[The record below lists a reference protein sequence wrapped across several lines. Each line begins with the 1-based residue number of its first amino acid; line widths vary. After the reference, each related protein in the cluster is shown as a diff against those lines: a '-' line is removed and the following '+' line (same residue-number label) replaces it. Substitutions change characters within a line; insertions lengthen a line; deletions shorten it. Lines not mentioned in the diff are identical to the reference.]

1 MAASLHP
8 ILEGGGVMS
17 QVGPRGVVCTTIV
30 AFISAAVIGTA
41 SAQTRTTIDA
51 DTTFV
56 VRTTDAIDVKSADG
70 LIFTGTV
77 EEDVLDRNGEV
88 AVPEGSTVELLARKN
103 GDEMTLDLESVTVN
117 GERYAVLADTST
129 VGTSG
134 QLGAGVSSIGANR
147 DTATYVGG
155 GALLGTII
163 GAVTGGGKGAAMGAA
178 EGAAAGAGAQIITKG
193 KSVYLPAESLVTFR
207 LARRLNVGVDDAG
220 YMRDNR
226 HYHRD
231 YGR

>member
-1 MAASLHP
+1 MRNRTTRRAVVTTVAA
-8 ILEGGGVMS
+8 I
-17 QVGPRGVVCTTIV
+17 VV
-30 AFISAAVIGTA
+30 AAAAVVEP
-41 SAQTRTTIDA
+41 SFAQVSRRAQARATIDA

-56 VRTTDAIDVKSADG
+56 VRTTQAIDVKNADG
-70 LIFTGTV
+70 LVFTGTI

-88 AVPEGSTVELLARKN
+88 AVPEGSTVELLARKD
-103 GDEMTLDLESVTVN
+103 GDEMTLDLDSVTVN

-134 QLGAGVSSIGANR
+134 QLENGVRTIGANR
-147 DTATYVGG
+147 DTATYIGG

-163 GAVTGGGKGAAMGAA
+163 GAVTGGGKGAAIGAA
-178 EGAAAGAGAQIITKG
+178 VGAAAGAGAQIVTKG

-207 LARRLNVGVDDAG
+207 LARQLNVGVEDTGYFRDDL
-220 YMRDNR
+220 

-231 YGR
+231 YDR

>member
-1 MAASLHP
+1 
-8 ILEGGGVMS
+8 MS
-17 QVGPRGVVCTTIV
+17 KVGTRTLVYTTV
-30 AFISAAVIGTA
+30 AVFISAAAAVVD
-41 SAQTRTTIDA
+41 SAFAQSRATIDA
-51 DTTFV
+51 DTTFI
-56 VRTTDAIDVKSADG
+56 VRTAEAIDVKSADG
-70 LIFTGTV
+70 LIFDGTV

-88 AVPEGSTVELLARKN
+88 AIPEGSTVELLARKE

-117 GERYAVLADTST
+117 GQRYAVLADQST

-134 QLGAGVSSIGANR
+134 QLKGGASTIGANR

-163 GAVTGGGKGAAMGAA
+163 GAVTGGGQGAAIGAA
-178 EGAAAGAGAQIITKG
+178 VGAAAGAGAQIITKG

-207 LARRLNVGVDDAG
+207 LARRLNVGVEDTG
-220 YMRDNR
+220 YMRENR

-231 YGR
+231 YGQ

>member
-1 MAASLHP
+1 MRNAATRRAVL
-8 ILEGGGVMS
+8 
-17 QVGPRGVVCTTIV
+17 TTVAAIV
-30 AFISAAVIGTA
+30 SAAVAVGQPTF
-41 SAQTRTTIDA
+41 AQVDRAPQVRTTIDA
-51 DTTFV
+51 DTMLK
-56 VRTTDAIDVKSADG
+56 VRTTNAIDVKTADG
-70 LIFTGTV
+70 LVFTGTID
-77 EEDVLDRNGEV
+77 EDVLDRNGEV
-88 AVPEGSTVELLARKN
+88 AIPEGSTVELMARKN

-117 GERYAVLADTST
+117 GQRYAVQADQNA

-134 QLGAGVSSIGANR
+134 RVESGARTIGANK

-163 GAVTGGGKGAAMGAA
+163 GAVTGGGKGAAIGAA
-178 EGAAAGAGAQIITKG
+178 VGAAACAGTQIVTKG

-207 LARRLNVGVDDAG
+207 LARRLNVNVEDTGFD
-220 YMRDNR
+220 RDNR

>member
-1 MAASLHP
+1 MRS
-8 ILEGGGVMS
+8 
-17 QVGPRGVVCTTIV
+17 VVLTTIAAIFSATV
-30 AFISAAVIGTA
+30 AIVQPAF
-41 SAQTRTTIDA
+41 AQAQLRTTIDA
-51 DTTFV
+51 ETMFK
-56 VRTTDAIDVKSADG
+56 VRTTQAIDVKSADG

-77 EEDVLDRNGEV
+77 EEDVLDRNGDV
-88 AVPEGSTVELLARKN
+88 AIPEGATVELMARKN

-117 GERYAVLADTST
+117 GRRYAVLADPST

-134 QLGAGVSSIGANR
+134 RIESGARTIGANR
-147 DTATYVGG
+147 DTAVYVGG

-163 GAVTGGGKGAAMGAA
+163 GAVTGGG
-178 EGAAAGAGAQIITKG
+178 EGAAIGAAVGAGAGAATQIVTKG

-207 LARRLNVGVDDAG
+207 LARRLTVDVDDTG
-220 YMRDNR
+220 FDRDNR